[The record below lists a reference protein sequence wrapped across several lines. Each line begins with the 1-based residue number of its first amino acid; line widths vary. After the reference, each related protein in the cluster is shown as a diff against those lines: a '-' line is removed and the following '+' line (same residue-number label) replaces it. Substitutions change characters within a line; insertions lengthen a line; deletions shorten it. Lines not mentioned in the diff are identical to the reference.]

1 MAMSNTIKIA
11 LASAAG
17 AIVTSSTI
25 LFPLIKDI
33 NKTISEENPVHTP
46 TDAETNKSEQIIT
59 KEPATASNIQSS
71 TAGIEE
77 NPSLPSNTVSSTND
91 PKMYSSDTVKS
102 NILMEDIP
110 HYKRN

>member
-1 MAMSNTIKIA
+1 MSNMIKVA

-17 AIVTSSTI
+17 AVVISSTV

-33 NKTISEENPVHTP
+33 NKSISEENNTHIP
-46 TDAETNKSEQIIT
+46 TDAEKNKSEQIIT
-59 KEPATASNIQSS
+59 KESEVTANIQSS

-77 NPSLPSNTVSSTND
+77 NPSLPSNSIRSTND
-91 PKMYSSDTVKS
+91 PNMYSSDTIKS

-110 HYKRN
+110 LYKRN

>member
-1 MAMSNTIKIA
+1 MALSNTIKIA
-11 LASAAG
+11 LASSAG
-17 AIVTSSTI
+17 SVVISSTI

-33 NKTISEENPVHTP
+33 NKTISEENVVHTP

-59 KEPATASNIQSS
+59 KESVSSAIIQSS

-77 NPSLPSNTVSSTND
+77 NPSLPPNTVSSNND